1 MEVTMRRIVLLA
13 ILALPACQMLD
24 SSAGTRTA
32 SPPSAK
38 APAPASA
45 PAPAAAAKSGQPQI
59 VLGKVSGAAGQKVK
73 VNATL
78 QSGGQKL
85 AGTQNDIGFDPAQI
99 SIPAK
104 SNGKPDCAANGAL
117 GKEGTAFS
125 FLPAGCKTGACT
137 SVRALVLSL
146 SSVDPIPDG
155 AMLYT
160 CTVQISSAAKGAQA
174 LSPSRVG
181 FSSPSGQAV
190 NGGGVNGSVTVQ

>member
-1 MEVTMRRIVLLA
+1 MRRIALLVM
-13 ILALPACQMLD
+13 LALPACQMLD
-24 SSAGTRTA
+24 ASAGTRSA
-32 SPPSAK
+32 PQPSAK

-45 PAPAAAAKSGQPQI
+45 PAAAPPTAPAARSGEPQI

-78 QSGGQKL
+78 HTGGENL

-104 SNGKPDCAANGAL
+104 SNGRPDCAANGAL

-125 FLPAGCKTGACT
+125 FLPAGCKQGSCN

-146 SSVDPIPDG
+146 SDVAPIPDG

-160 CTVQISSAAKGAQA
+160 CTVQIAPSAKGAQA
-174 LSPSRVG
+174 LSLTRVG

-190 NGGGVNGSVTVQ
+190 TGGGVNGTVTAQ